1 MPEQQPKI
9 SEPNPTVNVDPNVD
23 VSADSSVETTLP
35 EQSRSATDGSTIR
48 LKLTIAYRGTR
59 YHGWQRQDAPPT
71 WIGPTTDAQGIP
83 TVQETVETALKGV
96 LRHPLHIQGSSRT
109 DAGVHAHGQVAHL
122 DTIRS
127 TIPMRNL
134 ARAVNARLPGDV
146 VLMNVE
152 RTHDRFDAIRWT
164 IKKRYVYILRNTP
177 ERDAFSA
184 DTEFW
189 RCQNL
194 DEALM
199 QRAALHFVGDH
210 DFTSFARPGH
220 GRETTVRTIFD
231 ASCTRE
237 GDRVR
242 IAFTGSGFLWNQV
255 RIMVGTL
262 IEIGQGR
269 LDPDSI
275 PTILSARDRTRA
287 GPTAPA
293 HGLYLDR
300 IWHHD
305 APPDES
311 HDRLAS
317 DEAVSEQPASD

>member
-1 MPEQQPKI
+1 MSEQDRPI
-9 SEPNPTVNVDPNVD
+9 SEPQQ
-23 VSADSSVETTLP
+23 SAVAESNAELRGDSPLDATLP
-35 EQSRSATDGSTIR
+35 EPSRSATDGSTIR

-122 DTIRS
+122 DTIRT

-152 RTHDRFDAIRWT
+152 PTHNRFDAIRWT

-189 RCQNL
+189 RCQRL
-194 DEALM
+194 DDSLM
-199 QRAALHFVGDH
+199 HHAALHFVGDH

-242 IAFTGSGFLWNQV
+242 ISFTGSGFLWNQV

-269 LDPDSI
+269 LDPDCI
-275 PTILSARDRTRA
+275 PTVLNARDRTRA

-293 HGLYLDR
+293 HGLYLDH

-305 APPDES
+305 SPPDEPPV
-311 HDRLAS
+311 RLAS
-317 DEAVSEQPASD
+317 D

>member
-1 MPEQQPKI
+1 MPEQARQI
-9 SEPNPTVNVDPNVD
+9 SEPNQTINVDPIGHVCANP
-23 VSADSSVETTLP
+23 SAADTLP
-35 EQSRSATDGSTIR
+35 ATSRSATDGSTIR

-71 WIGPTTDAQGIP
+71 WIGPTTDARGIP
-83 TVQETVETALKGV
+83 TVQETVETALKEV

-109 DAGVHAHGQVAHL
+109 DAGVHAHGQVAHV
-122 DTIRS
+122 DTIRT

-134 ARAVNARLPGDV
+134 ARAVNARLPGDI

-164 IKKRYVYILRNTP
+164 IKKRYTYILRNSP
-177 ERDAFSA
+177 KRDAFHA

-189 RCQNL
+189 RCQHL
-194 DEALM
+194 DESLM
-199 QRAALHFVGDH
+199 HRAALHFVGEH
-210 DFTSFARPGH
+210 DFSSFARPGH

-269 LDPDSI
+269 LDADCI
-275 PTILSARDRTRA
+275 PTILAARDRTRA

-293 HGLYLDR
+293 HGLYLDQ

-305 APPDES
+305 LPRDDNS
-311 HDRLAS
+311 TDR
-317 DEAVSEQPASD
+317 